1 MTALARPAA
10 EDARSIGC
18 QLGCHKCRANDGCR
32 HLHQNYYF
40 ATNQTAGAYGCSA
53 TGLSAEVDNTRGCS
67 LWSRKAQGS
76 IRGPAFASH
85 GSLLH
90 PRAGRGLSLIDSVH
104 ANL

>member
-1 MTALARPAA
+1 
-10 EDARSIGC
+10 
-18 QLGCHKCRANDGCR
+18 
-32 HLHQNYYF
+32 
-40 ATNQTAGAYGCSA
+40 
-53 TGLSAEVDNTRGCS
+53 VDNTRGCS